1 MRGQASPQSAMFSYV
16 SLEERIPASHPL
28 RKLRVLVDPSNA
40 AENLP
45 VRSAT
50 VPQRKPLVQGPE
62 PTT

>member
-1 MRGQASPQSAMFSYV
+1 MFSYV